1 MSDKSKPTSVEECHR
16 RAAIARQMADAA
28 RCPLTRAY
36 FLELEERWHSRGRK
50 FQPHREPKITLAL
63 AS

>member
-28 RCPLTRAY
+28 RCLLTRAY
-36 FLELEERWHSRGRK
+36 FLELEERWHSRGPN

-63 AS
+63 GS